1 MKVWKDAYKAQEPGA
16 LSINLLASLSYL
28 QQSVSLQ
35 GQYAYRLRIPCYLP
49 QSTAGELIYT
59 GKGVEIKSGE
69 NAKLDYRESNIH
81 YVKIGHQSALED
93 RFTKYNTHNPS
104 SECILVSRT

>member
-1 MKVWKDAYKAQEPGA
+1 MPTA
-16 LSINLLASLSYL
+16 
-28 QQSVSLQ
+28 
-35 GQYAYRLRIPCYLP
+35 YAYLVISPHP
-49 QSTAGELIYT
+49 QLGNFIYI

-81 YVKIGHQSALED
+81 YVKFGHQSALED

-104 SECILVSRT
+104 SERILVSRT